1 MNAIM
6 TSHSIYKIGK
16 LQCVCVCVCEHLLK
30 EKAKLWT
37 LLKIV
42 LMDQFGLK
50 DKESGSMHSL
60 ESLSKMT

>member
-16 LQCVCVCVCEHLLK
+16 LQCVCVCEHLLK

-50 DKESGSMHSL
+50 DKESGSMYSL

>member
-1 MNAIM
+1 M
-6 TSHSIYKIGK
+6 
-16 LQCVCVCVCEHLLK
+16 CVCVCEHLLK

-60 ESLSKMT
+60 EALSKMT